1 MDGWI
6 VCSLFRMGG
15 RVRTRKRDYT
25 EGLIV
30 ALLFIVA
37 MYVFDL
43 PKQESLIT
51 LAVVIVISV
60 MMREV
65 THLFQNERND

>member
-1 MDGWI
+1 M
-6 VCSLFRMGG
+6 
-15 RVRTRKRDYT
+15 RTRKRDYS

>member
-1 MDGWI
+1 
-6 VCSLFRMGG
+6 MGG

-65 THLFQNERND
+65 TQLFQNERND

>member
-1 MDGWI
+1 
-6 VCSLFRMGG
+6 MGDH
-15 RVRTRKRDYT
+15 VRKKLPNRRRDYT
-25 EGLIV
+25 GALIV
-30 ALLFIVA
+30 ALLFIVV

-51 LAVVIVISV
+51 LAIVIVISV

-65 THLFQNERND
+65 THLFHNERND

>member
-1 MDGWI
+1 M
-6 VCSLFRMGG
+6 
-15 RVRTRKRDYT
+15 RKTLPSRRRDYS

-37 MYVFDL
+37 IYVFDL

-65 THLFQNERND
+65 THLFQNERNQ

>member
-1 MDGWI
+1 
-6 VCSLFRMGG
+6 MGG
-15 RVRTRKRDYT
+15 RVRTRKRDYS

-51 LAVVIVISV
+51 LAIVIVISV

-65 THLFQNERND
+65 TPLFQNERND

>member
-1 MDGWI
+1 
-6 VCSLFRMGG
+6 MGG

-51 LAVVIVISV
+51 LAVVIVILV

-65 THLFQNERND
+65 TQLFQNERND

>member
-1 MDGWI
+1 M
-6 VCSLFRMGG
+6 
-15 RVRTRKRDYT
+15 RTRKRDYT

-65 THLFQNERND
+65 TQLFQNERND

>member
-1 MDGWI
+1 M
-6 VCSLFRMGG
+6 
-15 RVRTRKRDYT
+15 RTRKRDYS

-51 LAVVIVISV
+51 LAIVIVISV

-65 THLFQNERND
+65 TQLFQNERND

>member
-1 MDGWI
+1 
-6 VCSLFRMGG
+6 MGG
-15 RVRTRKRDYT
+15 RVRTRKRDYS

-51 LAVVIVISV
+51 LAIVIVISV

-65 THLFQNERND
+65 TQLFQNERND

>member
-1 MDGWI
+1 M
-6 VCSLFRMGG
+6 
-15 RVRTRKRDYT
+15 RTRGRDYT

-60 MMREV
+60 TMREV
-65 THLFQNERND
+65 THFFQNERND